1 MAELTFE
8 WDPRKSRANF
18 KKHGVTFDEAE
29 TAFYDE
35 GGLLIDDPE
44 HSDDEDRF
52 LLLGLS
58 TRLRELVVSH
68 CYREVGGV
76 IRIISARKAI
86 PRERQQSR
94 LKKAMKAEYDFS
106 EARRNPYAKKL
117 KKQITIRLEEPTI
130 DYFKDLA
137 SEMDVPYQTLINL
150 YLRDCAQSERKL
162 NLKWK

>member
-8 WDPRKSRANF
+8 WDPRKSRATF

-86 PRERQQSR
+86 PRERQQYR
-94 LKKAMKAEYDFS
+94 LKK
-106 EARRNPYAKKL
+106 R
-117 KKQITIRLEEPTI
+117 
-130 DYFKDLA
+130 
-137 SEMDVPYQTLINL
+137 
-150 YLRDCAQSERKL
+150 
-162 NLKWK
+162 